1 MSHSHHKIV
10 HRILNIWC
18 CFVMLLIIV
27 SLLPHWNNIGPVT
40 WIMYACNFWIFLSA
54 AAIALQDTHH
64 RSIFINLSLLFLIDT
79 SSLLNIFIGTHYLTG
94 SDKIA
99 YLFYQYHI
107 IVSCIFYNFNI
118 LFILMKLI
126 LRKPPRDLYLITGLI
141 TGLIAVFLFK
151 PYFTSP
157 MHAFS
162 STQILVSDLYMR
174 TLQFN
179 ILALLCSSTY
189 GLIVLFK
196 DKKPGE
202 YINLIVIYFFITSI
216 LDLVHDLSMI
226 YHFRLYGIHLFL
238 LAVSILF
245 ISTVLF
251 RKLVYTYSDFG
262 QFYENLLF
270 QKEKGKVKII
280 PRYQRT
286 YLLLFSVLKMYIIQR
301 RHMFFLL
308 LLLIIG
314 GIFYFEWPAFL
325 SYNLIA
331 LTSGGG
337 IIFLFYNSLYKK
349 RKKDNLT
356 L

>member
-1 MSHSHHKIV
+1 MSHLHYKIV

-18 CFVMLLIIV
+18 CFVMLLFLA
-27 SLLPHWNNIGPVT
+27 SFLPHWNNIGPVT
-40 WIMYACNFWIFLSA
+40 WVMYACNFWIFLSA
-54 AAIALQDTHH
+54 AAIALRDNHH

-79 SSLLNIFIGTHYLTG
+79 FSLFNIFIGTHYLTG
-94 SDKIA
+94 TDKVA

-107 IVSCIFYNFNI
+107 IASCIFYNFNI

-126 LRKPPRDLYLITGLI
+126 LRKPSRILYLITGLI
-141 TGLIAVFLFK
+141 TGLVAVFLFR
-151 PYFTSP
+151 PYFISP
-157 MHAFS
+157 LPAFS

-174 TLQFN
+174 TLRFN
-179 ILALLCSSTY
+179 ILALLCSLTF
-189 GLIVLFK
+189 GLTLLFK
-196 DKKPGE
+196 NKKPGE

-238 LAVSILF
+238 LVGSVLF

-262 QFYENLLF
+262 LFYENLLF
-270 QKEKGKVKII
+270 QREGGKVKII
-280 PRYQRT
+280 PRHQKT
-286 YLLLFSVLKMYIIQR
+286 YLLLFSVLKLYIIQR
-301 RHMFFLL
+301 RSVFLL
-308 LLLIIG
+308 LFLLIIG

-331 LTSGGG
+331 LISGGG
-337 IIFLFYNSLYKK
+337 MIFLFYNSLYKK
-349 RKKDNLT
+349 RNKDNLS